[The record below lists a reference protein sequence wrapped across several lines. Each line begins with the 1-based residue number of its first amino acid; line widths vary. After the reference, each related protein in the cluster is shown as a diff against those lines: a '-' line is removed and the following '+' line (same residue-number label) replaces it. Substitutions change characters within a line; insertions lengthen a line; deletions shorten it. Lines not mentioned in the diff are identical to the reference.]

1 MTWKPANELE
11 ARYAAAHPRSRE
23 HFAAH
28 AGSTPGGVA
37 KGAYFYRPF
46 PLTMQRGDGAY
57 LFDVDGNRYADFAN
71 HHTGQI
77 LGHNH
82 PAVLA
87 AVREQLQRGIA
98 VGAPMGHEKE
108 LCRELCSRVAS
119 LDRVR
124 FCNSGTEA
132 TLHAIR
138 LARAFTGRNRIAKF
152 EGCYHGSHDAVEIS
166 VSPPAEAAGPAERP
180 LPHLQAPGMSAGAVA
195 DTLVLPLGDRDAADR
210 LIGQHAAELACVL
223 LDPRAGVL
231 DLPAGF
237 IRAVRQS
244 TARRGVLM
252 IFDEIVSFRLAR
264 GGAQSVYGIAPDL
277 TTFGKIVGGGFP
289 VGAFGGRAD
298 VMDRYDPAAGS
309 GIGQS
314 GTYSSHPVT
323 VAAGLA
329 MLRELTPAAFAHL
342 NRLGDRLARG
352 LRRAL
357 SGCPAPATA
366 LNTGSAFAIHFLPAP
381 PRDYRASLAADKR
394 WAQPLFLG
402 LLERGFFLGGGLQ
415 MCALSTPTTPEM
427 VDGLI
432 EAVADA
438 LRDPAV
444 RAAATGGQPDPAR
457 PQPPQS

>member
-1 MTWKPANELE
+1 MRPANELE
-11 ARYAAAHPRSRE
+11 ARYFAAHPRSRE
-23 HFAAH
+23 HFAAL
-28 AGSTPGGVA
+28 ADSTPGGVA

-87 AVREQLQRGIA
+87 AVREQLRRGIA
-98 VGAPMGHEKE
+98 VGAPMGQEKE
-108 LCRELCSRVAS
+108 LCQELCSRVAS
-119 LDRVR
+119 LERVR

-180 LPHLQAPGMSAGAVA
+180 TPHPQAPGMSAGAVA
-195 DTLVLPLGDRDAADR
+195 DTLVLPLGDPDAADR
-210 LIGQHAAELACVL
+210 LIGRHAAELACVL

-237 IRAVRQS
+237 VRAVRES
-244 TARRGVLM
+244 TTRRGVLM

-298 VMDRYDPAAGS
+298 VMDRYDPAAGP

-314 GTYSSHPVT
+314 GTFSSHPVT

-342 NRLGDRLARG
+342 NRLGDRLTRG

-357 SGCPAPATA
+357 SAYPAPATA

-402 LLERGFFLGGGLQ
+402 LLERGFFLGNGLQ

-432 EAVADA
+432 DAVADA

-444 RAAATGGQPDPAR
+444 RAAATE
-457 PQPPQS
+457 S